1 MCLYSSNDNLWYNEG
16 GISLPVTKTVLAK
29 DIDMENLDIRYDK
42 SVRRI
47 LVNIPI
53 LARIIK
59 PVVTELQYYQL
70 PVIEKCIDKNSI
82 QIGNVFVEPG
92 LTNKKIIND
101 ELEDKIP
108 YEGRIIYDIRF
119 SIILPDGSSRKI
131 IINVEAQQKGNP
143 GYSLLNR
150 GVFYA
155 ARLISAQLSV
165 EFTNDGSDK
174 EQYDN
179 MKQVYSIWICMDCP
193 ADKKDSIITYS
204 LDPHI
209 IYQGHDNVK
218 PYPNCSLINIIFIHL
233 SGKPDQSQNQLI
245 AMLDTLLAR
254 MDVKTKKQKLEKE
267 HNIPMTI
274 ELEKEMSYM
283 CNLSSGIREEAIR
296 DGIMIGEH
304 NGEINALKNMLKANL
319 VTIEKLKSS
328 GLYSPDVL
336 AALRN

>member
-1 MCLYSSNDNLWYNEG
+1 M
-16 GISLPVTKTVLAK
+16 PVTKTVLAK

-82 QIGNVFVEPG
+82 QIGKVFVEPG

-119 SIILPDGSSRKI
+119 SIILPDGNNRKI
-131 IINVEAQQKGNP
+131 IIN
-143 GYSLLNR
+143 
-150 GVFYA
+150 
-155 ARLISAQLSV
+155 
-165 EFTNDGSDK
+165 
-174 EQYDN
+174 
-179 MKQVYSIWICMDCP
+179 
-193 ADKKDSIITYS
+193 
-204 LDPHI
+204 
-209 IYQGHDNVK
+209 
-218 PYPNCSLINIIFIHL
+218 
-233 SGKPDQSQNQLI
+233 
-245 AMLDTLLAR
+245 
-254 MDVKTKKQKLEKE
+254 KE

>member
-1 MCLYSSNDNLWYNEG
+1 MIFYDIMKGEIGLTA
-16 GISLPVTKTVLAK
+16 IQTTLAK
-29 DIDMENLDIRYDK
+29 DIDMENTDIRYDR
-42 SVRRI
+42 SVRCV
-47 LVNIPI
+47 LANISI

-59 PVVTELQYYQL
+59 PVVTELKTCQL
-70 PVIEKCIDKNSI
+70 SMIENCIDKKSI
-82 QIGNVFVEPG
+82 QIGKVFVDPG

-101 ELEDKIP
+101 ELEDKVP

-119 SIILPDGSSRKI
+119 SLTLPDNSRRKI

-155 ARLISAQLSV
+155 ARLISAQLST
-165 EFTNDGSDK
+165 EFTNDGSDTA
-174 EQYDN
+174 QYDN
-179 MKQVYSIWICMDCP
+179 IKQVYSIWICMDCP
-193 ADKKDSIITYS
+193 MDKKDSIITYS

-209 IYQGHDNVK
+209 IYQGHDKVK

-245 AMLDTLLAR
+245 SMLDTLLAR
-254 MDVKTKKQKLEKE
+254 MDVETKKQKLEKE
-267 HNIPMTI
+267 HYIPMTI
-274 ELEKEMSYM
+274 ELEKEMSHM
-283 CNLSSGIREEAIR
+283 CNLSSGIREEGIR
-296 DGIMIGEH
+296 DGILIGER
-304 NGEINALKNMLKANL
+304 NGEIKGEINALKTMLKANL

-336 AALRN
+336 AALSN

>member
-1 MCLYSSNDNLWYNEG
+1 MT
-16 GISLPVTKTVLAK
+16 IIQTTLAK
-29 DIDMENLDIRYDK
+29 DIEIENLDIRYDK
-42 SVRRI
+42 SVKRVLANTPLLAPITKYTVRE
-47 LVNIPI
+47 LKNYSIPM
-53 LARIIK
+53 
-59 PVVTELQYYQL
+59 V
-70 PVIEKCIDKNSI
+70 EKCIDANSI
-82 QIGNVFVEPG
+82 QVSEVFVEPG
-92 LTNKKIIND
+92 LTNRKIVND
-101 ELEDKIP
+101 ELESKIP
-108 YEGRIIYDIRF
+108 GEGRAIFDIRF
-119 SIILPDGSSRKI
+119 TITLPDGSKTKI
-131 IINVEAQQKGNP
+131 IINIEAQQKSNP

-150 GVFYA
+150 GIFYA

-209 IYQGHDNVK
+209 ISQGHNNVK

-233 SGKPDQSQNQLI
+233 SGKHDQSQNQLI

-254 MDVKTKKQKLEKE
+254 MDVETKKQKLEKE

-296 DGIMIGEH
+296 DGITIGEH